1 MAATFDEDFAKSLD
15 FVSFQSPND
24 ILAPHPDLFELEL
37 DSSLAAFDDDQLQM
51 LAMQPHEAYASLF
64 RSETPTRG
72 PPSNV
77 TASSESAYESLS
89 SYSESFY
96 NYPNSPQPPSNYS
109 FPLDLDME
117 FQRIRV
123 DAASEYAAVQ
133 ASSLADAAAASAR
146 MSFGATAAG
155 DTTRS
160 TRTYSKAFNPR
171 ATFSDYGPSTRRP
184 SVPVDIYSQLDFTNA
199 AGPTVS
205 PSHISSQLP
214 AIGQMAHVPEEEEYS
229 AGDAR
234 KKYKCPSCPRAFARA
249 YNLKTH
255 MSTHDPNRLKPHV
268 CPHRSCGR
276 SFSRKHDLGR
286 HLVSIHR
293 DEAQR
298 EGSVCSSHHSIG
310 SKQSIGVEQGNRRW
324 CDRCGKGL
332 VGNAEPIL
340 SLSILPPPQSGLP
353 FAQYALRTTYC
364 AASGV
369 ISTSHC
375 DLSRSKLALN
385 VNLDLIH
392 PTDDFSHRFFIWHEW
407 LQAYGPL
414 TAENVFDYFSTSMF
428 YDKQSN
434 NQVLRMQ
441 TMHTGAELANEAEE
455 LKRFTGVE
463 FAVVHAEPPSF
474 FVIHKRERL
483 SPEEVRPLAAY
494 FVMNN
499 RIYQSPDVYT
509 VLSNRLLTSLTSLQT
524 SLDILRSRRPDYL
537 PRTGFVWPIVESTNP
552 DDPKKKGPHET
563 GSQPD
568 SQARAARH
576 QNGMLLMNAMRA
588 TALHSKTSF
597 ASMTSLDI
605 APEPTATTQKAAT
618 PAPAPSPAATSKAPE
633 QPPAVTVPPQKSL
646 PGAGKKKRKRTL
658 QAPPPS

>member
-268 CPHRSCGR
+268 CPHRQPPLVRPLRQRPRWQCRVRLYLNDNRLYSVFQFCRLR
-276 SFSRKHDLGR
+276 SPGFRLR
-286 HLVSIHR
+286 
-293 DEAQR
+293 
-298 EGSVCSSHHSIG
+298 
-310 SKQSIGVEQGNRRW
+310 NT
-324 CDRCGKGL
+324 RCGPPTVPL
-332 VGNAEPIL
+332 PASSRRVIL
-340 SLSILPPPQSGLP
+340 SM
-353 FAQYALRTTYC
+353 
-364 AASGV
+364 
-369 ISTSHC
+369 
-375 DLSRSKLALN
+375 
-385 VNLDLIH
+385 DLIH

-474 FVIHKRERL
+474 FVIHKRDRL

-537 PRTGFVWPIVESTNP
+537 PRTGFVWPVVESTNP
-552 DDPKKKGPHET
+552 DDSKKKGQHET

-568 SQARAARH
+568 TQARGESEAPGPATDKPAKAPQRH

-605 APEPTATTQKAAT
+605 EPEPSATTQKVATPT
-618 PAPAPSPAATSKAPE
+618 PAPPPAATSKAPE
-633 QPPAVTVPPQKSL
+633 QPPALTVPPQKSL